1 MLKIAFFEMEK
12 EKTYTITTEIA
23 HQKAKEL
30 LDRVLNEA
38 KIEGVRV
45 KPKLK
50 AILKVNFYLHF
61 KFGKKLLPFKNLI
74 YDIKNNTHTSSD
86 QSEFE
91 SLEQHPDQNKVL
103 INWSATKEPYENL
116 NFQKISSFD
125 EFKKLFSKII
135 DENIL
140 KKIYE
145 EQKKKDEI
153 QYETLK
159 KN

>member
-12 EKTYTITTEIA
+12 EKTYTIPTEIA

-74 YDIKNNTHTSSD
+74 YDIKIIRTQVRINQNSNHWNNC
-86 QSEFE
+86 
-91 SLEQHPDQNKVL
+91 L
-103 INWSATKEPYENL
+103 IKTK
-116 NFQKISSFD
+116 F
-125 EFKKLFSKII
+125 
-135 DENIL
+135 
-140 KKIYE
+140 
-145 EQKKKDEI
+145 
-153 QYETLK
+153 
-159 KN
+159 